1 MCEIFK
7 NEKWPN
13 LILIF
18 PAPTCNFPRM
28 LVVVKNSNL
37 AEKKIT
43 FCKRKQIT
51 QYEDSQARG
60 YRKRCAAPTWLRFFK
75 SKLIFGSNLEVW
87 DQKKHMPALK
97 NFSKFSVEILKKKFF
112 FKTLIFDFWQLI
124 FGIYAWN

>member
-1 MCEIFK
+1 MWNFQKWKVAKFNTYLSSTNLKLSQNDSCS
-7 NEKWPN
+7 EKLKSSW
-13 LILIF
+13 
-18 PAPTCNFPRM
+18 
-28 LVVVKNSNL
+28 
-37 AEKKIT
+37 KKIT

-97 NFSKFSVEILKKKFF
+97 NFSKFSVEISKKIFF